1 MGEPELVV
9 DNAPAKA
16 AKAEV
21 REEPHVYTFKGE
33 TFTFP
38 PIIKQLPG
46 RAMREAERGNNINF
60 VYALMGD
67 QEARFDALDPTGQD
81 IEDTAAWFGKAYG
94 FPNAGE
100 SQASSDS

>member
-9 DNAPAKA
+9 DNTPAKA

-21 REEPHVYTFKGE
+21 RKEPHVYSFKGE

-38 PIIKQLPG
+38 PNMKALPG
-46 RAMREAERGNNINF
+46 RALREAERGNNINF

-67 QEARFDALDPTGQD
+67 QEARFDALDPTAQD
-81 IEDTAAWFGKAYG
+81 IEDTAEWFGKAYG
-94 FPNAGE
+94 FSDAGE